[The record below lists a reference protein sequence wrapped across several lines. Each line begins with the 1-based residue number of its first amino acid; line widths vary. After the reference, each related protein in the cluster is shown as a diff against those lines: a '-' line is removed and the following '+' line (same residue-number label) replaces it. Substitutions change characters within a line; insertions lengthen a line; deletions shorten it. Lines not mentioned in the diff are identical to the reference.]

1 MRGCVFTFRSPR
13 RRLLCRAGAIPLS
26 LQLRPEGPAAEP
38 AAGRSDETLRQPE
51 ERRQR
56 HQGPQV
62 VRHDRLDRHLRE
74 KGECRNSLATVNRT
88 TLLRCRLKCSKPPF
102 SYFLPDHFHI
112 CSLPECSC
120 FSRAPRSKQTFTSL
134 RFIGLLIVYNLIM
147 PPPSPRCVEWCLP
160 FLLLRKSEPLS

>member
-1 MRGCVFTFRSPR
+1 MRGYVFTFRSRR
-13 RRLLCRAGAIPLS
+13 RRLLSRAGAIPLP

-74 KGECRNSLATVNRT
+74 KGECRNTLVTVNRM
-88 TLLRCRLKCSKPPF
+88 TLVRCRLKCSKSPF
-102 SYFLPDHFHI
+102 SYYLPDNFHI
-112 CSLPECSC
+112 CSC
-120 FSRAPRSKQTFTSL
+120 FSRAPRSKQTFTSCL
-134 RFIGLLIVYNLIM
+134 RFIDLLIVYNLIM
-147 PPPSPRCVEWCLP
+147 PPPHAVWNGVYNSC
-160 FLLLRKSEPLS
+160 F